1 MEFEENVLNNDNYK
15 VFFLK
20 SILLG
25 IKYGQ
30 SNNHEYY
37 VNNIQQ
43 EINRTINKKNNVV
56 FEKKVPKN
64 NIIEKTENNLLQL
77 ENQKNYTISLI
88 NNLSSNNYGY
98 NYSRINLLKNNLLL
112 IGKEIEKNKLIIK
125 KNKELILK
133 KENSEKQ
140 EIKEQSKN
148 IFKKIYEPKIHE
160 SKIYESKIYESKNFK
175 KNETK
180 QLFTEHKDNFV
191 GELEKTLGS
200 LSNMII

>member
-43 EINRTINKKNNVV
+43 EINRTLNKKNNILL
-56 FEKKVPKN
+56 EKKVPKN
-64 NIIEKTENNLLQL
+64 NMIEKTENNLLQL
-77 ENQKNYTISLI
+77 DNQKNYTISLI
-88 NNLSSNNYGY
+88 NNLSLNNYGY
-98 NYSRINLLKNNLLL
+98 NYSRINLLRNNLLL
-112 IGKEIEKNKLIIK
+112 IGREIEKNKLILK
-125 KNKELILK
+125 KNKELILQ
-133 KENSEKQ
+133 KENSEKV
-140 EIKEQSKN
+140 EIKEPSKN
-148 IFKKIYEPKIHE
+148 IFKKIYEPKIYE
-160 SKIYESKIYESKNFK
+160 KIHESKNFK

-180 QLFTEHKDNFV
+180 QLFSEHKDNFV